1 MSKILKRYDLNLGLD
16 ENHHPACNPGIY
28 RGNIELPTKI
38 QLLSALSISYLY
50 NSNMRLCLSAIEEDS
65 YSKKTQ
71 KYELIPVK
79 ENVYEFCIDSYTFLG
94 HCIDINHTYG
104 TNISYDIFY
113 KKLS

>member
-1 MSKILKRYDLNLGLD
+1 MSKILKRYDLILKLD

-28 RGNIELPTKI
+28 MGNIELSTKT
-38 QLLSALSISYLY
+38 QLLSATSISYLY
-50 NSNMRLCLSAIEEDS
+50 NSNMKLCLSTIEEDS
-65 YSKKTQ
+65 CSKKTQ
-71 KYELIPVK
+71 KHEFIAVK
-79 ENVYEFCIDSYTFLG
+79 ENVDEFCIDSYTFLG